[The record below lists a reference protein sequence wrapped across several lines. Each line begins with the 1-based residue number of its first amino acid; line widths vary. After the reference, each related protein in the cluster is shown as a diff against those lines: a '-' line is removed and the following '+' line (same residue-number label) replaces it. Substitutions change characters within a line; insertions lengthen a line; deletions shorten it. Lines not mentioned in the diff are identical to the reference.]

1 MEPKETAGVLEIG
14 TPAPNFHLASAQ
26 GPEITLEDYRGRRNV
41 VLWFS
46 QGLY

>member
-1 MEPKETAGVLEIG
+1 MEQQETTGVLAVG
-14 TPAPNFHLASAQ
+14 TLAPNFRLVSAQ
-26 GPEITLEDYRGRRNV
+26 GPEVVLEDYRGQRNV

>member
-1 MEPKETAGVLEIG
+1 MEQKETTGVLKVG
-14 TPAPNFHLASAQ
+14 TLAPNFRLASAQ
-26 GPEITLEDYRGRRNV
+26 GSEVALEDYRGQRNV